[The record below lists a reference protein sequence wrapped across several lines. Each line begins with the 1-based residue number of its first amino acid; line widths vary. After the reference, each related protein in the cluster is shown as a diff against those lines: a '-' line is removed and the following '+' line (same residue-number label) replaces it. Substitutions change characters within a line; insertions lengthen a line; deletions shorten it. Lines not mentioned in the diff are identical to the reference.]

1 MKKTIILL
9 SMIGLNL
16 LSASTINTERATHN
30 REINIL
36 IDNDVLVVRD
46 ARQPREAREA
56 RQPREARHARESRV
70 VRMGRNSRG
79 IRVDR
84 DTRIV
89 YKTPESKKVNLAS
102 VSFIKKTYL
111 SKLSK

>member
-9 SMIGLNL
+9 TMIGLNF
-16 LSASTINTERATHN
+16 LSASTINREKTTHN

-36 IDNDVLVVRD
+36 IDNDVLVVR
-46 ARQPREAREA
+46 EA
-56 RQPREARHARESRV
+56 RQSREVREPREARESRV

-89 YKTPESKKVNLAS
+89 YKTPETKKVNLAS
-102 VSFIKKTYL
+102 VPLIKKTYL

>member
-9 SMIGLNL
+9 TMVGFNV
-16 LSASTINTERATHN
+16 LSASTINAEKATNN
-30 REINIL
+30 REIDIL
-36 IDNDVLVVRD
+36 IKNDVLVVRD

-79 IRVDR
+79 IRMDR
-84 DTRIV
+84 TIRMV
-89 YKTPESKKVNLAS
+89 YKTPKNKQINLAS
-102 VSFIKKTYL
+102 IALIKKSYL
-111 SKLSK
+111 PKLSK

>member
-9 SMIGLNL
+9 TMVGLNV
-16 LSASTINTERATHN
+16 LSASTINAEKATHN

-36 IDNDVLVVRD
+36 IENDLLVVRD
-46 ARQPREAREA
+46 ARQPREARET
-56 RQPREARHARESRV
+56 RQPREARHARQSRV

-79 IRVDR
+79 VRMDRTIRM
-84 DTRIV
+84 V
-89 YKTPESKKVNLAS
+89 YKTPENKKVNLSSIAL
-102 VSFIKKTYL
+102 IKRTYL

>member
-9 SMIGLNL
+9 TMIGLNF
-16 LSASTINTERATHN
+16 LSASTIN

-56 RQPREARHARESRV
+56 REPREARHARESRV
-70 VRMGRNSRG
+70 VHMGRNSRG